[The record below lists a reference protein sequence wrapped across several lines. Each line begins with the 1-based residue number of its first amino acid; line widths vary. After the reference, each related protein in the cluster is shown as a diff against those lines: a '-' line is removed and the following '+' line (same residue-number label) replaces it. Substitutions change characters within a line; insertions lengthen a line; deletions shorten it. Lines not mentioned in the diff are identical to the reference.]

1 MDQKLLRDTH
11 EFLMPNAPLTLKSAQ
26 NIPCFLF
33 LFKMVSHPY
42 SVEITK
48 TLVVDFIPH
57 QPPALMGTATVS
69 PCDLIFDF
77 SVERLP
83 GRTEETVE
91 LKPNFDTNV
100 YFIPDMLTELIINSI
115 KSYYHDFLSSLK

>member
-1 MDQKLLRDTH
+1 MINDFADVSVCAKH
-11 EFLMPNAPLTLKSAQ
+11 SM
-26 NIPCFLF
+26 FLF

>member
-1 MDQKLLRDTH
+1 
-11 EFLMPNAPLTLKSAQ
+11 
-26 NIPCFLF
+26 
-33 LFKMVSHPY
+33 MVSHPY

-69 PCDLIFDF
+69 PSGLVFDF
-77 SVERLP
+77 CVERLP

-91 LKPNFDTNV
+91 LKPNFDTTM
-100 YFIPDMLTELIINSI
+100 YFVPDMVTDLMINSI
-115 KSYYHDFLSSLK
+115 KTYYNSFLSSLK

>member
-1 MDQKLLRDTH
+1 MH
-11 EFLMPNAPLTLKSAQ
+11 EFLMPNAPLTLKSMFHFM
-26 NIPCFLF
+26 FLF

-91 LKPNFDTNV
+91 LKPNFDTTM
-100 YFIPDMLTELIINSI
+100 YFVPDMVTDLMINSI
-115 KSYYHDFLSSLK
+115 KTYYNSFLSSLK